1 MIEYALWAAVRT
13 MEDRV
18 RILMTLADGRG
29 EHGQSK
35 VAESHKMKAKELKMH
50 AQKIRR
56 MLLEA
61 GENA

>member
-18 RILMTLADGRG
+18 RILMTLVHGRR

-35 VAESHKMKAKELKMH
+35 IADTYETRAKELKTQ
-50 AQKIRR
+50 AQQIRQ

-61 GENA
+61 SMP

>member
-1 MIEYALWAAVRT
+1 

-18 RILMTLADGRG
+18 RVLMTLADGRR

-35 VAESHKMKAKELKMH
+35 TADSYERQAKELRMQ
-50 AQKIRR
+50 AQQIRQ

-61 GENA
+61 GNT

>member
-1 MIEYALWAAVRT
+1 VIEYALWAAVRT

-18 RILMTLADGRG
+18 RILMTLASGRR

-35 VAESHKMKAKELKMH
+35 IADSYAVQAKELKTQ
-50 AQKIRR
+50 AQQIRQ

-61 GENA
+61 GNS